1 MGEPIT
7 KEDLRKD
14 REELL
19 RKLNE
24 NNTGRGFVTGQ
35 EGVLTGL
42 IKDLTGVAIT
52 GIQAVASLAEKSMN
66 NTATA
71 ADAFEAVR
79 HSLSALGPGGRIA
92 GDSLKYFA
100 DILTSSVD
108 NWQKFSH
115 EGLNFAGNAMAFRE
129 AVMRTGMSFQ
139 DFGDIL
145 DKIKPS
151 MFQLGGGI
159 TGGLHAFAEISKT
172 MNNPTMQV
180 AFNTMGMLPK
190 EANEVLA
197 LSIKLGRANNINQD
211 ATGREALALSTLK
224 LSREMDSM
232 AKLTGISRREQE
244 KNIET
249 MANDARVRARM
260 SQLMND
266 PTKREGI
273 GNIMANAK
281 TLPPELAKAFAE
293 SIAGAGIMTSEKLSE
308 LNLTYGSKVASTFA
322 EIGRLSNGTAEDQ
335 ERASQ
340 LTKDLMPLLIEG
352 KRQQADFV
360 RMMVNDSAMGREA
373 HTNEGMFNYEN
384 TIADL
389 MKTKANGEKGLGYNE
404 AVKEAEARA
413 KALTDGK
420 LIEDTV
426 VRVGKELVTVKAEKI
441 NGEYVTVDPKKYATQ
456 IATTAGSISRGIA
469 QELNAGL
476 LDVNDKMLEME
487 EVRNEKGDLL
497 HYKFTADSLKL
508 ISMANGAS
516 VGPDGKPKNTGNV
529 LGQQFVGFIK
539 DNTQALV
546 DLPTGIA
553 KAFQDI
559 AGAMGYDVKT
569 KNTPPEQA
577 TVREIDNAIDAK
589 NATNYRNQYSSA
601 PNLNT
606 VIARDLPTAVAAVQ
620 TSNEN
625 VVALTEKM
633 PDSNLMTQQLEK
645 ISTIMASVETTMK
658 EANGISKKIAD
669 NTFGMSGY
677 VAS

>member
-1 MGEPIT
+1 MAEPTLAEIAAAQ
-7 KEDLRKD
+7 RKTSD
-14 REELL
+14 EL
-19 RKLNE
+19 KQMIKE
-24 NNTGRGFVTGQ
+24 NNTGRSFITGDS
-35 EGVLTGL
+35 GVLTGL

-52 GIQAVASLAEKSMN
+52 GVQAVATLAEKSMN

-79 HSLSALGPGGRIA
+79 HSLSALGPGGRLA

-108 NWQKFSH
+108 NFQKFSH

-159 TGGLHAFAEISKT
+159 TGGLHAFAEISKV
-172 MNNPTMQV
+172 MNSEPMQV

-197 LSIKLGRANNINQD
+197 LSIKLGRQNNINQD
-211 ATGREALALSTLK
+211 AAGREELALSTLK
-224 LSREMDSM
+224 LSREMDAM

-249 MANDARVRARM
+249 LANDARVRARM

-266 PTKREGI
+266 PNKREGI

-335 ERASQ
+335 ERAAQ

-352 KRQQADFV
+352 KRQQADYV
-360 RMMVNDSAMGREA
+360 RMMVNDTAMGREA
-373 HTNEGMFNYEN
+373 HTNEAMFNYEN
-384 TIADL
+384 TIAKIMMPKD
-389 MKTKANGEKGLGYNE
+389 KGGMGLDYDAARQE
-404 AVKEAEARA
+404 ADARA
-413 KALTDGK
+413 KALTEGK
-420 LIEDTV
+420 LIENV
-426 VRVGKELVTVKAEKI
+426 MVRVGKEMVEIKAEKI
-441 NGEYVTVDPKKYATQ
+441 NGEYVSVDPTKYATQ
-456 IATTAGSISRGIA
+456 LATTAGSISRGIA

-476 LDVNDKMLEME
+476 LDVNNKMLEME
-487 EVRNEKGDLL
+487 EVKNERGEIIS
-497 HYKFTADSLKL
+497 YKFTADALKV

-529 LGQQFVGFIK
+529 LGEKFVGFIK

-553 KAFQDI
+553 NAFKGI
-559 AGAMGYDVKT
+559 AGAMGYDVITTDK
-569 KNTPPEQA
+569 PPEDKKEKSSELNIRSQ
-577 TVREIDNAIDAK
+577 
-589 NATNYRNQYSSA
+589 SSA
-601 PNLNT
+601 APNINT
-606 VIARDLPTAVAAVQ
+606 VAVKELPAIAIATKETKD
-620 TSNEN
+620 E
-625 VVALTEKM
+625 VVALGEKFASQDKM
-633 PDSNLMTQQLEK
+633 AEQLEK
-645 ISTIMASVETTMK
+645 ISIIMASVKLSIDDVAGYTKKTASHTENMGGIVTT
-658 EANGISKKIAD
+658 
-669 NTFGMSGY
+669 
-677 VAS
+677 